1 MFCKSSQPDTGN
13 SIALPNPG
21 LFRCAATRLWQDEKP
36 QPGEIYPER
45 MFVDHF
51 DHDGCP
57 QGLLALYDKSTSE
70 DEIRAA
76 INQRYGKWTKDRPE
90 HQYLWRVEP
99 ERFVI
104 QLGTIKGKKNKCMAD
119 EEMRQ
124 LIYLSLDVGKTMK

>member
-1 MFCKSSQPDTGN
+1 
-13 SIALPNPG
+13 
-21 LFRCAATRLWQDEKP
+21 
-36 QPGEIYPER
+36 

-51 DHDGCP
+51 DKDGCP

-70 DEIRAA
+70 GEIRAA
-76 INQRYGKWTKDRPE
+76 INQRYGKWSKGFPE
-90 HQYLWRVEP
+90 GLWKVEP

-104 QLGTIKGKKNKCMAD
+104 QLATIKDKRKYKCFGE